1 MSNKITGAMKKELNR
16 RVNALPEDYQV
27 VFYEITKYLWQ
38 FASSEADVPN
48 MQIDI
53 LDMFETGAQEGKDV
67 FEIVGED
74 VIGFCDGILGAIPE
88 HTWIGKMKADM
99 NQNILKKLGKRK
111 DDGK

>member
-1 MSNKITGAMKKELNR
+1 MSNKITGAMKKELNK
-16 RVNALPEDYQV
+16 RVNALPRDYQV

-67 FEIVGED
+67 FEIVGDD

-99 NQNILKKLGKRK
+99 NKNILKKLGKRK